1 MEKFSKMETLNLEN
15 QSLHNLKRLLLRASI
30 IIEEAEGR
38 LITNKGMVHQ
48 LNLLRKEMY
57 RGYFIMDYLRSQE
70 IEVKGH
76 DVSSSF
82 VISKF
87 NYAKRIFYTTTDTD
101 KKKDLEHTLNNLN
114 TLIEDVKGLLVYL
127 KNYPPLY
134 RQPYSMH
141 LFIGKC
147 MFGRQMEMERV
158 MEFLIQQEH
167 PGTESVGVLP
177 IVGPTWVGKST
188 LVAHV
193 CKDARVQVYFSRVV
207 TIRGDSVN
215 SDNLATLKE
224 DMGLIMHQNSSLGK
238 NERVL
243 DLINKC
249 VPTAAWMGNDELFV
263 LDKYRTYSTEEN
275 APVITMEDVVSGNS
289 TAEDKVQRKRKLND
303 KFENKIYTRATLL
316 SSISISDNPMPDR
329 IVTLASQRQSQRRLV
344 GLLYSKMEDTRF
356 NDLERLLRRA
366 HTIINEAEGRLIT
379 NRAMVYQLNI
389 LRKEMYRGY
398 FTMDRLKK
406 ESNDA
411 KGHDVSHSCPLSNLM
426 NATKR
431 ISVLTDDTHRKNEV
445 EQLICNLNEIISD
458 ANELVIFL
466 GNHPPM
472 YRQPYNMHLTIGK
485 CMFGRHMEMDR
496 IMDFLMQKEHQ
507 SNRNV
512 GILPITGPGYVG
524 KSTLMAHICNDTRV
538 RNHFSRIVI
547 VNGDVINGK
556 MLNVVNDGFFK
567 ENIQR
572 NVSLFGEHPYELMQ
586 KQKPACYLINNDR
599 YMVCAEY
606 LAYRDGENV
615 PSITMRDV
623 VSGNVKCEGAFKVLA
638 LKSQVLPLLSPALLE
653 LEQYHVVK
661 HRVLVLNGHLP
672 PRRDGG
678 ALGPDGGGATA
689 MPSANSVALRSPRPR
704 VLCSSAP
711 PLMSLPESPPPRRL
725 VAVLGEGGGAARVLE
740 IAERAALALQ

>member
-1 MEKFSKMETLNLEN
+1 MGDTSLFMEKFSKMETLNLEN

-38 LITNKGMVHQ
+38 LITNNGMVHQ

-101 KKKDLEHTLNNLN
+101 KKQDLEHTLNNLN

-134 RQPYSMH
+134 RQPYGMH

-158 MEFLIQQEH
+158 MEFLMQQEH

-243 DLINKC
+243 VIIELSRDIDEVSWYTLYSSCGAYLGRDSVMKNIQRNVSLFARNQQDLINKC

-275 APVITMEDVVSGNS
+275 APVITMEDVVSGN
-289 TAEDKVQRKRKLND
+289 VR
-303 KFENKIYTRATLL
+303 Y
-316 SSISISDNPMPDR
+316 
-329 IVTLASQRQSQRRLV
+329 
-344 GLLYSKMEDTRF
+344 
-356 NDLERLLRRA
+356 
-366 HTIINEAEGRLIT
+366 EG
-379 NRAMVYQLNI
+379 
-389 LRKEMYRGY
+389 E
-398 FTMDRLKK
+398 FD
-406 ESNDA
+406 
-411 KGHDVSHSCPLSNLM
+411 
-426 NATKR
+426 
-431 ISVLTDDTHRKNEV
+431 
-445 EQLICNLNEIISD
+445 
-458 ANELVIFL
+458 
-466 GNHPPM
+466 
-472 YRQPYNMHLTIGK
+472 
-485 CMFGRHMEMDR
+485 
-496 IMDFLMQKEHQ
+496 
-507 SNRNV
+507 
-512 GILPITGPGYVG
+512 
-524 KSTLMAHICNDTRV
+524 
-538 RNHFSRIVI
+538 
-547 VNGDVINGK
+547 
-556 MLNVVNDGFFK
+556 
-567 ENIQR
+567 
-572 NVSLFGEHPYELMQ
+572 
-586 KQKPACYLINNDR
+586 
-599 YMVCAEY
+599 
-606 LAYRDGENV
+606 
-615 PSITMRDV
+615 
-623 VSGNVKCEGAFKVLA
+623 
-638 LKSQVLPLLSPALLE
+638 
-653 LEQYHVVK
+653 
-661 HRVLVLNGHLP
+661 
-672 PRRDGG
+672 
-678 ALGPDGGGATA
+678 
-689 MPSANSVALRSPRPR
+689 
-704 VLCSSAP
+704 
-711 PLMSLPESPPPRRL
+711 
-725 VAVLGEGGGAARVLE
+725 VLE
-740 IAERAALALQ
+740 WKSHIPPYSFYIVSCTIEKSN